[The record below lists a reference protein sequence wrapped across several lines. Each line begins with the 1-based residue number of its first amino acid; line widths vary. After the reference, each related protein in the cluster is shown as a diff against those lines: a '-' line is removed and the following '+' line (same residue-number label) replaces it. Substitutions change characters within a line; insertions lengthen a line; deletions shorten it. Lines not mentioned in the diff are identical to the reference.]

1 MPRNIELDTDAAR
14 VMTICNAC
22 RYCEGYCAVFPAME
36 RRTVFERDDLAY
48 LANLCHNCGE
58 CYYACPYTP
67 PHAFAVDVP
76 KLLAELRAQSYRDHA
91 WPHWY
96 GGRIVPVLAACLLVF
111 LFRVRGVPSHGE
123 MVAIFGSAAVFVA
136 AMLGYSLARFS
147 KGASFQ
153 PQAIRDAMTLK
164 YLSGGRA
171 VFHHLTFYGFLLCFA
186 STTSAAIDYYF
197 LRLNAPYPLL
207 SAPVILG
214 TLGGIGLLIGTAGL
228 YFLKRPRDPNIVDPR
243 QNGAD
248 ASFLGMLFLT
258 SATGLLLLAL
268 RGTASM
274 SMLLRLH
281 LGIVLALFLTMPYGK
296 FVHGFYRFAALMR
309 YASENKSRR
318 QSHQSG

>member
-1 MPRNIELDTDAAR
+1 VPGKIEHNPDAAG
-14 VMTICNAC
+14 VLTICNAC

-67 PHAFAVDVP
+67 PHEFAVNVP
-76 KLLAELRAQSYRDHA
+76 KLLAELRAKSYRDQA

-96 GGRIVPVLAACLLVF
+96 GGRIGLALAVCLLTF
-111 LFRVRGVPSHGE
+111 LLGLRGAPSHGE
-123 MVAIFGSAAVFVA
+123 MVAIFGAAAVFVA
-136 AMLGYSLARFS
+136 AMLGYGLARSS
-147 KGASFQ
+147 KGLSFE
-153 PQAIRDAMTLK
+153 PRAIRDAMTLK

-171 VFHHLTFYGFLLCFA
+171 VFHHFTFYGFLLCFA

-197 LRLNAPYPLL
+197 LKLNPPYPLL

-214 TLGGIGLLIGTAGL
+214 TLGGIGLLIGPAGL
-228 YFLKRPRDPNIVDPR
+228 YLLKRPRDPNIVDEQ
-243 QNGAD
+243 QNSAD
-248 ASFLGMLFLT
+248 AAFLAMLFLT

-274 SMLLRLH
+274 SILLRLH

-318 QSHQSG
+318 QSH